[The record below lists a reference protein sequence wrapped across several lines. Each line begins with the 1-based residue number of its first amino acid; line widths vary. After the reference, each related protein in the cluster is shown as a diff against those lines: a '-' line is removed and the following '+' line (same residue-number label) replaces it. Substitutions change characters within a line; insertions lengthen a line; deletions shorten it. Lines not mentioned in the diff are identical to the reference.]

1 VQFTAAFNTLVP
13 ASPKITVATG
23 VHVIVGV
30 IAVFVTLN
38 DALAEPVIVDTETL
52 YEPLFRFAVNVPGSA
67 TPDPF
72 VLNVIVPVL
81 FEKLPVA
88 PEPATLAVNVTDA

>member
-1 VQFTAAFNTLVP
+1 M
-13 ASPKITVATG
+13 
-23 VHVIVGV
+23 
-30 IAVFVTLN
+30 LN
-38 DALAEPVIVDTETL
+38 DALAEPVVVDTDTL
-52 YEPLFRFAVNVPGSA
+52 YNPLFRFAVSTPGSA

-88 PEPATLAVNVTDA
+88 PEPATPAVNVTDA